1 MERLSEINVLPILE
15 SLTYIKK
22 NHASVV
28 RFGDGEIDLMTGHS
42 IPYQEHNDK
51 LAKKLK
57 QILQTKSDENL
68 LVCLPDV
75 FSNMERY
82 NQNAQIFWEGH
93 FLKYSNFYLDNCN
106 SPFYGSTFISRP
118 YIDLVDKSVSETYF
132 SSLKEL
138 WKEKDILIVEGA
150 TSRSGVGNDLF
161 SEASSIK
168 RIICPSKNAFQYYD
182 EIFQEI
188 EKHGKDRL
196 ILIMLGPTAKILV
209 SDLARQGY
217 QAIDLGHIDSEYEW
231 YEMGATYKV
240 KLTNKHT
247 AEFNHDEGIELE
259 LDQKYQQQIIARIGV
274 GNFNEIQVE
283 KEEEMDTSEL
293 ISVIVPVYN
302 VEQYLKRCLD
312 SLLKQSY
319 ENFEILLVNDGST
332 DSSSLICE
340 DYAKRDERI
349 RVFHQM
355 NAGPSAA
362 RNTGITFATGK
373 YITFIDSD
381 DFVEETYLE
390 HLYRALVD
398 NDSDISICNFN
409 SFNEERQSFLFSITK
424 EKYFSKNYTVAEWMN
439 QESSPNNNLFL
450 TFTFSPTK
458 LFKAEL
464 FDGIRFPIGRLRE
477 DDATIYRLYLKAKQV
492 TFINEGSYYYSQRK
506 EGLSRTRMLDDISS
520 MITNAEERIALLAA
534 MGYDLTEQIKSYK
547 GRLKKCR
554 EDALRNGQLELYQQC
569 CNKLDLIENYSK
581 EK

>member
-42 IPYQEHNDK
+42 IPYQTHNDK

-138 WKEKDILIVEGA
+138 WKEKDLLIVEGA

-182 EIFQEI
+182 EIFQKI
-188 EKHGKDRL
+188 KKHGKDRL

-349 RVFHQM
+349 RVLHQM

-439 QESSPNNNLFL
+439 LESSPNNNLFL

-547 GRLKKCR
+547 RRLKKCC
-554 EDALRNGQLELYQQC
+554 EDALRNGQIELYQQC

>member
-42 IPYQEHNDK
+42 IPYQTHNDK

-57 QILQTKSDENL
+57 QILQTESNENL

-75 FSNMERY
+75 FSNIERY

-182 EIFQEI
+182 EIFQKI
-188 EKHGKDRL
+188 KKHGKDRL

-247 AEFNHDEGIELE
+247 AEFNYDEGIELE

-283 KEEEMDTSEL
+283 KVEEMDTSEL
-293 ISVIVPVYN
+293 ITVIVPVYN

-319 ENFEILLVNDGST
+319 KNIEILLVNDGST
-332 DSSSLICE
+332 DSSSMICE
-340 DYAKRDERI
+340 DYAKKDERI

-439 QESSPNNNLFL
+439 FESSSSNNLFL

-547 GRLKKCR
+547 GRLKKCC
-554 EDALRNGQLELYQQC
+554 EDALRNGQIELYQQC
-569 CNKLDLIENYSK
+569 RNKLDLIENYSK